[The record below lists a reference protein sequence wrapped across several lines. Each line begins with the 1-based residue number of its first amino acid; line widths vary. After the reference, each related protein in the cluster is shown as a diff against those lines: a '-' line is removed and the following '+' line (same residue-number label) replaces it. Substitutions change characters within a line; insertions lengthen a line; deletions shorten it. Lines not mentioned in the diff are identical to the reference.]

1 MTNPDAPDNK
11 ALAATHAIT
20 DQAIQLWW
28 AAHYDGVRN
37 GMEVAAQVAQAA
49 IDGLKDNYQIAAEIR
64 IAGVEV
70 LQHVRDNIR
79 LAALQA
85 QEPEPPRT
93 DR

>member
-1 MTNPDAPDNK
+1 MTNPDAPESK

-20 DQAIQLWW
+20 DQAIKLWW
-28 AAHYDGVRN
+28 AAHFEGVRN
-37 GMEVAAQVAQAA
+37 GMEVAAQVAQTA

-70 LQHVRDNIR
+70 LQYVRDNIR

-85 QEPEPPRT
+85 QEPESPRT
-93 DR
+93 GL

>member
-1 MTNPDAPDNK
+1 MTNPDAAESN

-20 DQAIQLWW
+20 DQALKLWS
-28 AAHYDGVRN
+28 AAHYEGVRN
-37 GMEVAAQVAQAA
+37 GLEAAAQVAQSA

-70 LQHVRDNIR
+70 LQHVRDHIR
-79 LAALQA
+79 LAALQV